1 MNAPRPLSIVLLAR
15 RAAATRAVCAIL
27 FLAAFSQ
34 TASAQ
39 AVSAVS
45 AATLAKYDLNKNG
58 QLDADEL
65 AAQQADEA
73 KAARAIATGSES
85 SQPEKDVVELSPF
98 TVSTE
103 KDNGFSATNAGT
115 ATKLGLDMKDMAA
128 PYSVMT
134 GEFLEALGITNLQD
148 AVLWSTNGSPVID
161 GQGADQFNVPVMYN
175 VRGALQN
182 VGQQRNFFTTASIGD
197 TYNTERIDFGRGPN
211 AVLFNTGA
219 SDVLGG
225 GISSSTKRARF
236 DRDAETLAFTAGSW
250 NYYRGTL
257 DVNRKLSSKV
267 AVRANG
273 VWQDKGGWMDQQFEK
288 IKGITVTG
296 TYRLSPRTEFRLEGE
311 NTKVMRTNPT
321 FPMLDQLSGW
331 DGVTVF
337 DGPLTNAMVSSTA
350 TPGAVYGLTFN
361 GEPQGIERYGTDYVY
376 IPGQSTIMNWTN
388 MARTRRAD
396 STNRVPLYSSGQTW
410 TRNGNTLLLPFG
422 NTSSSTTTPGQQDNG
437 SNNGPTILYSTNL
450 PNDMY
455 NRAIANSHFRIPSKR
470 FTNMPDDP
478 LFTQWTKDVN
488 IGFTH
493 RFSDTLFFEF
503 MADYNEVHNRVVNNI
518 NGFRTTVID
527 INRNLP
533 NGTPN
538 PHFLDAYGQGQ
549 ERIKHFYIN
558 NGQARAV
565 VNYIKDLGKLG
576 SYTFNLSASTVER
589 MTDGRQM
596 VGSVAIAADPREW
609 QGQSISIRN
618 YWNATDRTFLSAAGL
633 PTNFFNRIVA
643 SDGTTTSTS
652 TSTIKPH
659 YVLNSWDDQTQK
671 TNSGVFAMAGRYFG
685 GKLVVT
691 AGVRD
696 DAYRNTSRS
705 SLRFG
710 SLPNDPN
717 WDGAQL
723 DDRYWRVSA
732 PTDWNNLTYI
742 PLSTYN
748 PADPTAGTPTSKT
761 PIAAN
766 TRPTITGSNGVNIP
780 DPRYA
785 NVRFKDDYNNPDR
798 SGRGLSQTF
807 GLVYHVLPWVSAKL
821 SYGTNYAI
829 RGSATYDLFG
839 VDAKPENGVGYDG
852 AITLTLFRESAL
864 GGIDITPRYYY
875 NRKENRLGAPPT
887 SGPINSLMGRNDYT
901 DGTANSRNQLGYTDV
916 LGQDYFATLN
926 TGYEIEFSG
935 RVTRGWRITGS
946 LGTAKAKDYDRWNNA
961 QAYVLSRANEFK
973 QVLERAGGIVDTTQK
988 NSTAPSAPGLAIANP
1003 ALPDTAI
1010 TAAGGSASERANAV
1024 IDYNNIWTQFDT
1036 IPFIVDTIGTKKLT
1050 WKILSD
1056 YTVQE
1061 GRLRGLRIGFNAN
1074 FVDQNLAGYRSG
1086 DTVANP
1092 AYNSALPISATN
1104 LPYMDDPNVNQNTP
1118 VWFKQPFEI
1127 GASLGYSMRLK
1138 SGWRIIQGKDISF
1151 NLIMRNV
1158 LNWQH
1163 IIRQD
1168 TGLALRPP
1176 GGDLSS
1182 PYRVAVPSRIGSFQ
1196 RPFSLEFTTT
1206 LKL

>member
-1 MNAPRPLSIVLLAR
+1 MLLLAALSP
-15 RAAATRAVCAIL
+15 AAV
-27 FLAAFSQ
+27 
-34 TASAQ
+34 AQ
-39 AVSAVS
+39 AVSTVS

-58 QLDADEL
+58 KLDAGEL

-73 KAARAIATGSES
+73 KAARAVTSGSES
-85 SQPEKDVVELSPF
+85 SEAGKDVVELSPF

-134 GEFLEALGITNLQD
+134 GEFLEALGINNLQD
-148 AVLWSTNGSPVID
+148 AVLWSTSGSPVID

-236 DRDAETLAFTAGSW
+236 DRNSETVAVTVGSW
-250 NYYRGTL
+250 DYYRSTM
-257 DVNRKLSSKV
+257 DVNRRLTDKV

-273 VWQDKGGWMDQQFEK
+273 VWQDKGGWMEQQFEK
-288 IKGITVTG
+288 IKGITLAG
-296 TYRLSPRTEFRLEGE
+296 TYRLSPKTEFRIEGE
-311 NTKVMRTNPT
+311 TTKVMRTNPT
-321 FPMLDQLSGW
+321 FPMLDQVSGW

-337 DGPLTNAMVSSTA
+337 NGPLSNAMVSSTA
-350 TPGAVYGLTFN
+350 TPGTVYGLTFN
-361 GEPQGIERYGTDYVY
+361 GEPQGIERYGVDYVY
-376 IPGQSTIMNWTN
+376 IPGQGTIMNWAN
-388 MARTRRAD
+388 MARTRRGD

-410 TRNGNTLLLPFG
+410 TRNGNALLLPFG
-422 NTSSSTTTPGQQDNG
+422 NTSSGSTTPGQQDNG

-450 PNDMY
+450 PSDMY
-455 NRAIANSHFRIPSKR
+455 DRVIANSHFRLPGKR

-478 LFTQWTKDVN
+478 LFTQWTKDAN

-493 RFSDTLFFEF
+493 RFNDTLFFEF

-518 NGFRTTVID
+518 NGFRSTVID
-527 INRNLP
+527 LNRSLP
-533 NGTPN
+533 DGTPN
-538 PHFLDAYGQGQ
+538 PHFLDPYGQGQ

-565 VNYIKDLGKLG
+565 LNYIKDLGKLG

-589 MTDGRQM
+589 MTDGRQA

-618 YWNATDRTFLSAAGL
+618 YWNTTDRTFLSANGL
-633 PTNFFNRIVA
+633 PTNFFNRILA
-643 SDGTTTSTS
+643 ADGTTASTS

-659 YVLNSWDDQTQK
+659 YVLNSWDDSTQK

-696 DAYRNTSRS
+696 DAFRNTVRS
-705 SLRFG
+705 ALRQG
-710 SLPNDPN
+710 SLPNDLS
-717 WDGAQL
+717 WDGIQL
-723 DDRYWRVSA
+723 DDRYWRASA
-732 PTDWNNLTYI
+732 PSDWNTLTYI

-748 PADPTAGTPTSKT
+748 AADPTAGTPTSKT
-761 PIAAN
+761 PIAAT
-766 TRPTITGSNGVNIP
+766 TRPTITGTNGVNAP

-798 SGRGLSQTF
+798 SGHGLSETY
-807 GLVYHVLPWVSAKL
+807 GLVYHVLPWASAKL

-829 RGSATYDLFG
+829 RGAATYDLSG
-839 VDAKPENGVGYDG
+839 VDAKPENGLGYDG
-852 AITLTLFRESAL
+852 ALTLTLFRESAL

-875 NRKENRLGAPPT
+875 NRKENRLGDPPT
-887 SGPINSLMGRNDYT
+887 TASINNLMGRNDYT
-901 DGTANSRNQLGYTDV
+901 DSTANSRNQLGFTNV

-926 TGYEIEFSG
+926 TGYEVEFSG

-946 LGTAKAKDYDRWNNA
+946 LGTAKAKDYDRWKNTR
-961 QAYVLSRANEFK
+961 AYVLSRAAEFK
-973 QVLERAGGIVDTTQK
+973 QVLERAGGTLDTTQK
-988 NSTAPSAPGLAIANP
+988 NPTSSSAPGLAIANP

-1010 TAAGGSASERANAV
+1010 TAAGGTPSERTNAV
-1024 IDYNNIWTQFDT
+1024 IDYNNIWTQLDV
-1036 IPFIVDTIGTKKLT
+1036 IPLLADTIGVKKLT

-1061 GRLRGLRIGFNAN
+1061 GRLKGVRVGLNAN
-1074 FVDQNLAGYRSG
+1074 FVDLNLAGYRSG

-1092 AYNSALPISATN
+1092 AYNSALPVSATN
-1104 LPYMDDPNVNQNTP
+1104 LPYMDDPSVDLNTP

-1138 SGWRIIQGKDISF
+1138 SGWRVLQGKEISF

-1158 LNWQH
+1158 MNWQH

-1196 RPFSLEFTTT
+1196 RPFSLELTTT
-1206 LKL
+1206 LRL